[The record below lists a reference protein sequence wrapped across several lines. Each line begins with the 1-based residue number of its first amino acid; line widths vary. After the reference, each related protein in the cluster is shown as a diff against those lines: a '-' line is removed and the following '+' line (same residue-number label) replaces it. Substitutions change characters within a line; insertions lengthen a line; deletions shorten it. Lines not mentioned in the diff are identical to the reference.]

1 MYVFSVEVDRVGW
14 AEATSAAMVGKV
26 AAAAMLKPWVKISRR
41 VLSVPRG
48 AEELVNV
55 TLPSFD
61 IIGVG
66 AIQSRIP
73 TP

>member
-26 AAAAMLKPWVKISRR
+26 AAAATLKPWVNISRR
-41 VLSVPRG
+41 VLSMARG
-48 AEELVNV
+48 VEGLVNV
-55 TLPSFD
+55 TLPSFE
-61 IIGVG
+61 IFGVS
-66 AIQSRIP
+66 AIQPRIP